1 MAKSKIIDVQGNG
14 TFKDMFIFEITL
26 ENGDVGNIYR
36 KTDEAKVAVAE
47 EIEYDLK
54 PSGTLKIITDYNRG
68 QPTESDRM
76 TKADWEEKANKKS
89 DIIAKQVALKCA
101 IEWSDSTISSIDK
114 TLKYA
119 TTFYEWLMDDITK
132 NQDEPF

>member
-54 PSGTLKIITDYNRG
+54 PS
-68 QPTESDRM
+68 
-76 TKADWEEKANKKS
+76 
-89 DIIAKQVALKCA
+89 
-101 IEWSDSTISSIDK
+101 
-114 TLKYA
+114 
-119 TTFYEWLMDDITK
+119 
-132 NQDEPF
+132 